1 MVFMTSLL
9 VSGSYVNNI
18 FYTEFDYKNGF
29 MDIPNEFHHIAGKYN
44 AADYIPSNI
53 YYNQTLSNNLDLPY
67 QKVGIV
73 QYNNNDQK
81 GRIGIF
87 YVNKNGAL
95 FNTNIVPFT
104 FTEEIRE
111 IK

>member
-1 MVFMTSLL
+1 VFDLPS
-9 VSGSYVNNI
+9 
-18 FYTEFDYKNGF
+18 
-29 MDIPNEFHHIAGKYN
+29 EFHHVAGKYN
-44 AADYIPSNI
+44 ASDYIAGKVFF
-53 YYNQTLSNNLDLPY
+53 NQTLSNNIDLPY
-67 QKVGIV
+67 QKIGILK
-73 QYNNNDQK
+73 YKNNDLK

-95 FNTNIVPFT
+95 YNSNIVPFT